1 MTFPHVGPGE
11 HPWAPSISL
20 AAAFNERYRLTE
32 GRKAMTTSDVPLN
45 HDHAG
50 GTAVALGVTSATFFI
65 VGWVWDHR
73 YAPLLSAVA
82 PIVAL
87 VGLALA
93 AMALRRDRRGTV
105 RRSSAWRSHCWYCSA
120 TPTRC

>member
-1 MTFPHVGPGE
+1 
-11 HPWAPSISL
+11 
-20 AAAFNERYRLTE
+20 
-32 GRKAMTTSDVPLN
+32 MTTSDVPLN

-65 VGWVWDHR
+65 VGWAWDHR

-87 VGLALA
+87 VGLASSRTSIPS
-93 AMALRRDRRGTV
+93 ALRFVLG
-105 RRSSAWRSHCWYCSA
+105 S
-120 TPTRC
+120 

>member
-1 MTFPHVGPGE
+1 
-11 HPWAPSISL
+11 
-20 AAAFNERYRLTE
+20 
-32 GRKAMTTSDVPLN
+32 MTTSDVPLN

-65 VGWVWDHR
+65 VGWAWDHR

-105 RRSSAWRSHCWYCSA
+105 PALIGGALSLLVLLGYAYA
-120 TPTRC
+120 LLNPTGGN